1 MVSVRAALQATGC
14 RLWVIGCPAEWVA
27 GTAAVSQTAVD
38 LLHRAMA
45 MDVGPRTAATPVTIA
60 LQQED
65 VEIARL
71 LEANRDA
78 AN

>member
-1 MVSVRAALQATGC
+1 LPARPLYPKQLSTCCTAPWPWTWVRELP
-14 RLWVIGCPAEWVA
+14 L
-27 GTAAVSQTAVD
+27 D
-38 LLHRAMA
+38 
-45 MDVGPRTAATPVTIA
+45 PVTIA

-71 LEANRDA
+71 MEANRDA

>member
-1 MVSVRAALQATGC
+1 
-14 RLWVIGCPAEWVA
+14 
-27 GTAAVSQTAVD
+27 
-38 LLHRAMA
+38 MA